1 MVCSIVGFSGI
12 FVCRSWAREMEGI
25 SVFSGDFRL
34 SDFGAGRGK
43 QRLGGY
49 AIFWLGWKGN
59 YVSLRKLSPRFPRP
73 GAIIMAPLRAHIC
86 AAILRARN
94 DFARFSTF
102 HIWGWNVGVGAEGF
116 VLSLGLF
123 WLFFRELSLEL
134 AGRGARL
141 DKGWGVCDFLVWLE
155 GELACSPG
163 AVTPFPASGGDH
175 RVAFRAAIYA
185 HGMVMRVF
193 LPFLYR
199 VGILTGLGRRWCR
212 QKSRLKASG

>member
-1 MVCSIVGFSGI
+1 
-12 FVCRSWAREMEGI
+12 MEGI

-155 GELACSPG
+155 GELYVSSG
-163 AVTPFPASGGDH
+163 AVTPPHASGGDH
-175 RVAFRAAIYA
+175 RVAAAPRSTRTECCCAFSTFHIRGWNVGGA
-185 HGMVMRVF
+185 GKAL
-193 LPFLYR
+193 LPTE
-199 VGILTGLGRRWCR
+199 VP
-212 QKSRLKASG
+212 SES